1 MRRPS
6 RQSVLRALFL
16 IVATLVVLAL
26 ALTYPLLARRDEWL
40 DANWQ
45 NAWLLLG
52 LLVVPFVFH
61 RGTYGQDPRTPRLRV
76 GTISPLQTGPRGLRA
91 WLRDLPGV
99 VRAVALGMLVLAM
112 ARPVST
118 VQPSSTS
125 ESGIDIVLVLD
136 LSGSMRAVFDAPP
149 EIGLAAPRGH
159 RPTRLDTAKVVIRDF
174 ISKRKT
180 DRIGVVVFGRAAYVL
195 SPPTLDYHLLDQL
208 VAGMQLD
215 VIDGSGTAIGDA
227 VGVAVARMRRSDATS
242 KAIVL
247 LTDGDSNAGSIAPE
261 YAAHL
266 ANVVGAKVFTIQIG
280 DGADVDVQN
289 GYDLFG
295 QPQYVRAHF
304 PVNPE
309 LLRKLAADTGA
320 EAYVATDGK
329 ALSASMHDVL
339 DRLEKTRFEAIAAT
353 YEDLFPL
360 VLLPGVLLVGLD
372 ALLRAFVLRR
382 FP

>member
-1 MRRPS
+1 MTWPS
-6 RQSVLRALFL
+6 RESALRAA
-16 IVATLVVLAL
+16 IVVGATLVVLAL
-26 ALTYPLLARRDEWL
+26 SLAYPLAARGEDWL
-40 DANWQ
+40 GITWQ
-45 NAWLLLG
+45 NSWFLLG
-52 LLVVPFVFH
+52 LLLVPFVFY
-61 RGTYGQDPRTPRLRV
+61 RGTYGQDPRTPRLRL
-76 GTISPLQTGPRGLRA
+76 GTISPLRTGPRGLRA
-91 WLRDLPGV
+91 WMRDLPGI
-99 VRAVALGMLVLAM
+99 VRAVAIGMLVLAM

-118 VQPSSTS
+118 VQPQSTE

-149 EIGLAAPRGH
+149 DLGVMAARGH
-159 RPTRLDTAKVVIRDF
+159 RPTRLDTAKIVIRDF

-227 VGVAVARMRRSDATS
+227 VGVAVARLRRSDAIS
-242 KAIVL
+242 KAVVL
-247 LTDGDSNAGSIAPE
+247 LTDGDSNAGSISPE

-266 ANVVGAKVFTIQIG
+266 AKAVGAKVFTIQIG
-280 DGADVDVQN
+280 DGADVEVQN

-309 LLRKLAADTGA
+309 LLRKLAAETGG
-320 EAYVATDGK
+320 EAYVATDGR

-339 DRLEKTRFEAIAAT
+339 DRLEKTRFEAVAAT